1 MDNDKIFRA
10 LSSPTRLE
18 ILRILTNK
26 EIHLSGLARE
36 LGISVPVTSRH
47 IKTLENVGLINKR
60 VFGNIYLLTA
70 KIKNLETA
78 LEPFIEETTIE
89 VNKKKSLFDALKQ
102 IPGVEVKKLGKH
114 QYIKSIDGEE
124 GYYIYEVNG
133 KLPKKPVDQYII
145 NKNITFDLK
154 KLVSVK
160 KKKININVKKQK

>member
-10 LSSPTRLE
+10 LSSPTRIK
-18 ILRILTNK
+18 ILKILTNK
-26 EIHLSGLARE
+26 DTHLSGLARE
-36 LGISVPVTSRH
+36 LDISVPVTAKH
-47 IKTLENVGLINKR
+47 IKILENVGFINKR
-60 VFGNIYLLTA
+60 VFGNTYLLTT
-70 KIKNLETA
+70 KIKNFEAA
-78 LEPFIEETTIE
+78 LEPFIEESTVEI
-89 VNKKKSLFDALKQ
+89 NKKRSLFDALKQ
-102 IPGVEVKKLGKH
+102 VPGVEVKKLGKH

-160 KKKININVKKQK
+160 KRKININVKKQK